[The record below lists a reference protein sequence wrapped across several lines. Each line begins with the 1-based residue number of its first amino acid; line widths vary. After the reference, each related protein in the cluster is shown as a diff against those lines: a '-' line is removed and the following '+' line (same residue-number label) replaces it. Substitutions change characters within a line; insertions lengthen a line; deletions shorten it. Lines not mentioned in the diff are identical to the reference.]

1 MRRQKFARRVAA
13 GLRKAGEPLELR
25 YDPAQFRL
33 VSEGDESL
41 QVNLANTYREYLA
54 APSAERNRIL
64 SRFIRSWIEGR
75 KGIPDEFEDA
85 AYDLLPGVR
94 SRSTYERFFRF
105 KVRGLGFPDSTGLQV
120 GGF

>member
-1 MRRQKFARRVAA
+1 MTPVRRQRFARVVAA
-13 GLRKAGEPLELR
+13 GLRKAGEPLELC

-33 VSEGDESL
+33 VSKGDESL

-54 APSAERNRIL
+54 APSAERKSIV

-94 SRSTYERFFRF
+94 GRATYELL
-105 KVRGLGFPDSTGLQV
+105 KLQMK
-120 GGF
+120 G